1 MIEKIIIKNTA
12 TFDNEGVEIDNLKK
26 INFVY
31 GANGCGKTTISN
43 VIASPESH
51 TDSSIV

>member
-26 INFVY
+26 NQF
-31 GANGCGKTTISN
+31 CLWSKWLW
-43 VIASPESH
+43 
-51 TDSSIV
+51 